1 VEYAGTGC
9 GSALQVL
16 AKTLE
21 TYREKLV
28 ALEEENGELK
38 ALNTML
44 KPGGGKSPRVMLR
57 VIK

>member
-1 VEYAGTGC
+1 VAYAGTGC

-28 ALEEENGELK
+28 AFEEENDELK
-38 ALNTML
+38 
-44 KPGGGKSPRVMLR
+44 
-57 VIK
+57 